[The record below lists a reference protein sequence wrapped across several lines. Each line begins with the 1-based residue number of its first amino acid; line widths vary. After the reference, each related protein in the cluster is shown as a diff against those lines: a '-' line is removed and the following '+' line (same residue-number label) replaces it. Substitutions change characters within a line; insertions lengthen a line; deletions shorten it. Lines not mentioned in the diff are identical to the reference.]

1 MSDKKKILFNSFYYG
16 AIIPFIED
24 VGKESIL
31 NSKAMHGQFVSQQ
44 TTVPGNTTTTY
55 MDLKAYK

>member
-31 NSKAMHGQFVSQQ
+31 NSKAMHGQFVS
-44 TTVPGNTTTTY
+44 
-55 MDLKAYK
+55 

>member
-1 MSDKKKILFNSFYYG
+1 MSDKKKILFNLFCYG

-31 NSKAMHGQFVSQQ
+31 NSNAIHGQFIS
-44 TTVPGNTTTTY
+44 
-55 MDLKAYK
+55 